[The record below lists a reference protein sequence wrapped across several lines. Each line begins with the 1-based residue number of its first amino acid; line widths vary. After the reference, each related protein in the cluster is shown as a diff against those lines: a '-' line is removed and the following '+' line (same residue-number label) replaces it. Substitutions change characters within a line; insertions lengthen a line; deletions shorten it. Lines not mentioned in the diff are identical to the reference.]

1 MLKGKNQWCDKNK
14 QCHKMNSNSCDYH
27 TNINENGTNNNTITE
42 TATTKTAVEK
52 AATAMTLM
60 KIETIILVQN
70 RFLYIKSLLQSVR
83 I

>member
-1 MLKGKNQWCDKNK
+1 
-14 QCHKMNSNSCDYH
+14 MNSNSGDYH
-27 TNINENGTNNNTITE
+27 TNINDNGTNTNTITE

-60 KIETIILVQN
+60 KIVTKLLVQN
-70 RFLYIKSLLQSVR
+70 RFLYIKSLLQSVQ